1 MDVVMIFLPLVAAAI
16 AGLFWRHIGDRGAQ
30 LVTCAALLVSMVL
43 AWIVFF
49 DVGLHHGAPR
59 TTEIFTWFLS
69 GGFEAHWAISI
80 DQLTAVMLIVV
91 TTVSAMVHIYSIGY
105 MHGDPSIPR
114 FMSYLSLF
122 TFCMLM
128 LITADSSCSS
138 SSAGKG

>member
-1 MDVVMIFLPLVAAAI
+1 MIFLPLVAAAI